1 MRQALPMRLA
11 TWNVNSVKARLPR
24 LLTWLAETRPDVV
37 CLQETKVPDGAF
49 PAAEVGDLGYVSAS
63 HSDGRW
69 NGVAV
74 LSRVGLDDV
83 QVGFAGEPGFPDPE
97 ARALSATCG
106 DLRVW
111 SVYVP
116 NGRTPD
122 SPHYEYKLAW
132 LDALRSALRLELDSG
147 RELVVCGDFN
157 IAPTDADVWDPALFV
172 GATHVTAPERR
183 ALAAILELGLVDV
196 VPTPMKG
203 PHPFTY
209 WDYRA
214 GMFHQNKGMRID
226 LVYATEAFAQ
236 GVRSAYVDREA
247 RKGKGPSDHAPI
259 VVDVEPVGTSAPAV
273 AASVDDATPPLPG
286 AALEE
291 VSDA

>member
-1 MRQALPMRLA
+1 MRLA

-24 LLTWLAETRPDVV
+24 LLEWLAETGPDVV
-37 CLQETKVPDGAF
+37 CLQETKCPDGAF
-49 PAAEVGDLGYVSAS
+49 PSAEVGELGYTVAS

-74 LSRVGLDDV
+74 LSRVGLADV
-83 QVGFAGEPGFPDPE
+83 TVGFADEPGFPEPE
-97 ARALSATCG
+97 ARAISATCG
-106 DLRVW
+106 GVRVW

-122 SPHYEYKLAW
+122 SPHYTYKLAW
-132 LDALRSALRLELDSG
+132 LAALRDALAPELRSGTPVA
-147 RELVVCGDFN
+147 VCGDFN
-157 IAPTDADVWDPALFV
+157 VAPTDADVWDPSLFV
-172 GATHVTAPERR
+172 AATHVTPAERR
-183 ALAAILELGLVDV
+183 ALAELRDLGLTDV

-226 LVYATEAFAQ
+226 LVYASAAFADTVT
-236 GVRSAYVDREA
+236 GAYVDREA

-259 VVDVEPVGTSAPAV
+259 VVDAHLPLVGAELS
-273 AASVDDATPPLPG
+273 SPG
-286 AALEE
+286 AAVPPAGSAAEADE
-291 VSDA
+291 A